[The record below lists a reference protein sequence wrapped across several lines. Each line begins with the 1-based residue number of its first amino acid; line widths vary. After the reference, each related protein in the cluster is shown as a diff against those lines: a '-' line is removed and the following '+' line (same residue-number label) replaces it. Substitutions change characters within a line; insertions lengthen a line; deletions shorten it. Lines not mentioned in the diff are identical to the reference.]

1 MTLPTIYSLIYVVK
15 MIANSVSFLK
25 EEKNQLQKMTN
36 YCIDCWRL
44 FLGFCYQFLITSK
57 QGKM

>member
-15 MIANSVSFLK
+15 MIANSVSFLN

-36 YCIDCWRL
+36 YCIDC
-44 FLGFCYQFLITSK
+44 
-57 QGKM
+57 